1 MPGCRLATGG
11 APPVSSGKLRRALG
25 NIVRKMWY
33 ASDKLGSGF
42 TDLTGT
48 DQLPALDFLR
58 SNVLSETGPWRISDI
73 MDGSNQVEPVAS
85 LLRLL
90 QQARSASLDV
100 YIFGRTYTGGDLG
113 IHDVHMNQGSQKSFL
128 NNGVD
133 DHNDHNDIWQDGA
146 VIIDTGQPELAAYFT
161 VFTQQMVP
169 TDRLGNPA
177 SGSHEMTVSD
187 DGSLSSS

>member
-1 MPGCRLATGG
+1 LKA
-11 APPVSSGKLRRALG
+11 A
-25 NIVRKMWY
+25 
-33 ASDKLGSGF
+33 GSGF

-58 SNVLSETGPWRISDI
+58 SDVLTETGPWRNSDI

-90 QQARSASLDV
+90 QKTRSDKFDV

-169 TDRLGNPA
+169 TDRLGNPV
-177 SGSHEMTVSD
+177 SDSHEMTVAD